1 MITSASGLTGIHEEL
16 LANRDQI
23 TAAVRPAIVVACG
36 ANTQLCGAAS
46 ILVDADPSQ
55 ECVFRLLPFAFAG
68 RDSTTPL
75 LVGVISR
82 VWWAGA
88 ETFDDL
94 TDRSFDA
101 DALGLSRTE
110 ALLTST
116 ACITLLPLA
125 ILRRQYLPPALE
137 LGLSH
142 ELTDTSLHA
151 ANGQLDDVSG
161 SSDSPLWRRVV
172 RSYVGKSGAPYG
184 RDLAMTALLNGEG
197 PGEVRAWR
205 LFGQLFG
212 ILRQM
217 ANDRYALSSPDN
229 EDFRNGTRT
238 LLLANAVDYLPAAER
253 ADLIALHTQARHC
266 ANARQALLQRLTSAQ
281 IAATY
286 DGRIRAIHQ
295 KLSVLLSQL
304 LVPSDRR
311 DLAQW
316 MITSS
321 AVAASLGSPEDP
333 SAH

>member
-1 MITSASGLTGIHEEL
+1 MITFAPGLTDIHQEL
-16 LANRDQI
+16 LANRDKI
-23 TAAVRPAIVVACG
+23 TAAVRPAIEVACG
-36 ANTQLCGAAS
+36 ENTQLRRAAS

-55 ECVFRLLPFAFAG
+55 ECVFRLLPFAVTG
-68 RDSTTPL
+68 RDATTPL

-125 ILRRQYLPPALE
+125 ILRGHDLPSALE
-137 LGLSH
+137 LGLSR

-161 SSDSPLWRRVV
+161 SSDSPLWPRVV

-197 PGEVRAWR
+197 SGEVRAWR

-212 ILRQM
+212 MLRQM
-217 ANDRYALSSPDN
+217 TNDRYGLSAPDN

-238 LLLANAVDYLPAAER
+238 LLLANAADCLPAVER
-253 ADLIALHTQARHC
+253 ADLIALHAQARHC
-266 ANARQALLQRLTSAQ
+266 ADARQALLQRLTSAEV
-281 IAATY
+281 AATY
-286 DGRIRAIHQ
+286 DGRVRAVHE

-321 AVAASLGSPEDP
+321 AVAASLGSPEAAG
-333 SAH
+333 AH